1 MISNTA
7 VIYPPSRTQCRLVC
21 GRVEESQSQVTP
33 DTPWPS
39 GLAFP
44 RPPVFEGHQILQ
56 SDAHWR
62 RLKGDLSCLGCV
74 CTERWGNKS
83 REGVDWHGLH
93 WGVRHKTLP
102 HTKLHGIAFN
112 FCSKFVQIFD
122 YVKAD
127 FCSDFHDFLVT
138 DVILVIL
145 ANGIWDSPVLKPSF
159 KRQGACHVSQSLI
172 LLRIILVI
180 SAISA
185 DGVWDE
191 LSLVPDPLVHIHH
204 QWIWVQDACL
214 LAALKSQQMFLQF
227 RQIAIWYNA
236 ETWVMWYM
244 QTNS

>member
-1 MISNTA
+1 M
-7 VIYPPSRTQCRLVC
+7 
-21 GRVEESQSQVTP
+21 
-33 DTPWPS
+33 PS
-39 GLAFP
+39 GLRQGGGKSESGDSRHSLTIWTSFP
-44 RPPVFEGHQILQ
+44 SASSFWRSSDPPI
-56 SDAHWR
+56 SR
-62 RLKGDLSCLGCV
+62 SLKKTKGGFVLPETWV
-74 CTERWGNKS
+74 CTGRWWNENRK
-83 REGVDWHGLH
+83 GVDWYGLH
-93 WGVRHKTLP
+93 WGVRHKTLT
-102 HTKLHGIAFN
+102 HMKLHGIALISAANLCRF
-112 FCSKFVQIFD
+112 FD

-159 KRQGACHVSQSLI
+159 KRHGACHVSQSLI

-185 DGVWDE
+185 DGIWDE